1 MISLREVLRVLVDFA
16 KLVPVMAV
24 KPPQPEVA
32 VSVASIFEAT
42 AARYADRNMII
53 FEQQE
58 LTWREFN
65 ELANRMARALMD
77 GGVKRGDSIALIME
91 NRVEMLAYTV
101 AMQKLGVI
109 TAFVNPALSGTQLA
123 HCLSTAKA
131 VKCVVGE
138 EVFANL
144 DAIRVDIGL
153 ADDDILWIAD
163 QRTTAVPEGLED
175 ALSQLDGYACDNLAD
190 TCEILAGDMAFYIFT
205 SGTTG
210 LPKAAKISHRRWMSG
225 AYPYSKVGCRA
236 KPSDRF
242 YICLPL
248 YHATGFICGVG
259 SCFYSGAS
267 IFLRRKF
274 SGSAFWS
281 DVQRHSITNFIYVG
295 ELCRYLLA
303 QPPCPEER
311 NNSLDRVFGNGLRP
325 DIWMDF
331 KERFGISR
339 VCEFYGSSEGNIGFV
354 NGLNKD
360 RTMGICGANILLV
373 EYDIDADKMVRDEH
387 GKVVEVAVG
396 EPGLLL
402 GEIDDRYK
410 FDGYTN
416 NSASESKI
424 LRDLV
429 KPGDAWFN
437 TGDLICQVDVGF
449 AMGLAHYQF
458 VDRVGDTF
466 RWRSENVST
475 NEVGEIINAN
485 RQVEMANVYGVDI
498 PAADGKAGMVSLVL
512 KDQETFDAEEFSAY
526 VTSNLPIY
534 AQPVFVRIQREV
546 ATTGTFKLVKGDLR
560 KQAYH
565 MDRVS
570 DQLYYLPPR
579 EQRYRVFDQGVYQ
592 SVIDGTAGY

>member
-163 QRTTAVPEGLED
+163 QRTTTVPEGLED

-416 NSASESKI
+416 DSASESKI

-512 KDQETFDAEEFSAY
+512 KDQEAFDVEEFSAY
-526 VTSNLPIY
+526 VTRNLPIY

>member
-1 MISLREVLRVLVDFA
+1 
-16 KLVPVMAV
+16 
-24 KPPQPEVA
+24 
-32 VSVASIFEAT
+32 
-42 AARYADRNMII
+42 
-53 FEQQE
+53 
-58 LTWREFN
+58 
-65 ELANRMARALMD
+65 
-77 GGVKRGDSIALIME
+77 
-91 NRVEMLAYTV
+91 
-101 AMQKLGVI
+101 
-109 TAFVNPALSGTQLA
+109 
-123 HCLSTAKA
+123 
-131 VKCVVGE
+131 
-138 EVFANL
+138 
-144 DAIRVDIGL
+144 
-153 ADDDILWIAD
+153 
-163 QRTTAVPEGLED
+163 
-175 ALSQLDGYACDNLAD
+175 
-190 TCEILAGDMAFYIFT
+190 
-205 SGTTG
+205 
-210 LPKAAKISHRRWMSG
+210 
-225 AYPYSKVGCRA
+225 
-236 KPSDRF
+236 
-242 YICLPL
+242 
-248 YHATGFICGVG
+248 
-259 SCFYSGAS
+259 
-267 IFLRRKF
+267 
-274 SGSAFWS
+274 
-281 DVQRHSITNFIYVG
+281 VQRHSITNFIYVG

-373 EYDIDADKMVRDEH
+373 EYDIDADEMVRDEH

-416 NSASESKI
+416 DSASESKI

>member
-24 KPPQPEVA
+24 KPPQPKVA

-153 ADDDILWIAD
+153 ADEDILWIAD
-163 QRTTAVPEGLED
+163 QRTTAVPEGLEN

-236 KPSDRF
+236 KASDRF

-373 EYDIDADKMVRDEH
+373 EYDIDADEMVRDEH
-387 GKVVEVAVG
+387 GKVVEVSVG

-416 NSASESKI
+416 DSASESKI

-512 KDQETFDAEEFSAY
+512 KDQETFDVEEFSDY

>member
-24 KPPQPEVA
+24 KPPQPKVA

-153 ADDDILWIAD
+153 ADEDILWIAD
-163 QRTTAVPEGLED
+163 QRTTAVPEGLDD

-373 EYDIDADKMVRDEH
+373 EYDIDADEMVRDEH

-396 EPGLLL
+396 EHGLLL

-416 NSASESKI
+416 DSASESKI

>member
-512 KDQETFDAEEFSAY
+512 KDQETFDVEEFSAY

>member
-24 KPPQPEVA
+24 KPPQPKVA

-153 ADDDILWIAD
+153 ADEDILWIAD

-373 EYDIDADKMVRDEH
+373 EYDIDADEMVRDEH

-416 NSASESKI
+416 DSASESKI

>member
-1 MISLREVLRVLVDFA
+1 MISLREVLRVVVDFV

-58 LTWREFN
+58 FTWREFN
-65 ELANRMARALMD
+65 ELANRMARALRG

-144 DAIRVDIGL
+144 DSIRVDIGM
-153 ADDDILWIAD
+153 ADEDILWIAD
-163 QRTTAVPEGLED
+163 QRMTTVPHGLED
-175 ALSQLDGYACDNLAD
+175 ALSQLDGYASGNLAD

-210 LPKAAKISHRRWMSG
+210 LPKAAKISHRRWISG

-281 DVQRHSITNFIYVG
+281 DVQRHNITNFIYVG

-303 QPPCPEER
+303 QRPCPEEL

-331 KERFGISR
+331 KQRFGISR
-339 VCEFYGSSEGNIGFV
+339 MCEFYGSSEGNIGFV

-360 RTMGICGANILLV
+360 RTMGICGANIMLV
-373 EYDIDADKMVRDEH
+373 EYDIDADKMVRDEN

-416 NSASESKI
+416 DIASESKI

-429 KPGDAWFN
+429 KSGDAWFD

-498 PAADGKAGMVSLVL
+498 PATDGKAGMVSLVL
-512 KDQETFDAEEFSAY
+512 KDQETFDVEEFSAY

-565 MDRVS
+565 IDRIS
-570 DQLYYLPPR
+570 DQLYYIPPR
-579 EQRYRVFDQGVYQ
+579 EQHYRIFDQGAYQ
-592 SVIDGTAGY
+592 SVTDGTAGY

>member
-24 KPPQPEVA
+24 KPPQPKVA

-153 ADDDILWIAD
+153 ADEDILWIAD
-163 QRTTAVPEGLED
+163 QRTTAVPEGLDD

-373 EYDIDADKMVRDEH
+373 EYDIDADEMVRDEH

-396 EPGLLL
+396 EPGFLL

-416 NSASESKI
+416 DSASESKI

>member
-24 KPPQPEVA
+24 KPPQPKVA

-163 QRTTAVPEGLED
+163 QRTTTVPEGLED

-416 NSASESKI
+416 DSASESKI

-512 KDQETFDAEEFSAY
+512 KDQETFDVEEFSAY

>member
-416 NSASESKI
+416 DSASESKI

-512 KDQETFDAEEFSAY
+512 KDEETFDVEEFSAY
-526 VTSNLPIY
+526 VSSNLPIY

>member
-24 KPPQPEVA
+24 KPPQPKVA

-153 ADDDILWIAD
+153 ADEDILWIAD

-175 ALSQLDGYACDNLAD
+175 ALSQVDGYACDNLAD

-373 EYDIDADKMVRDEH
+373 EYDIDADEMVRDEH

-416 NSASESKI
+416 DSASESKI

>member
-416 NSASESKI
+416 DSASESKI

-449 AMGLAHYQF
+449 SMGLAHYQF

-512 KDQETFDAEEFSAY
+512 KDQETFDVEEFSAY

>member
-416 NSASESKI
+416 DSASESKI

-512 KDQETFDAEEFSAY
+512 KDQETFDVEEFSAY

>member
-24 KPPQPEVA
+24 KPPQPKVA

-153 ADDDILWIAD
+153 ADEDILWIAD
-163 QRTTAVPEGLED
+163 QRTTAVPEGLDD

-373 EYDIDADKMVRDEH
+373 EYDIDADKMVCDEH

-416 NSASESKI
+416 DSASESKI

-449 AMGLAHYQF
+449 SMGLAHYQF

-512 KDQETFDAEEFSAY
+512 KDQETFDSEEFSAY

>member
-123 HCLSTAKA
+123 HCLSSAKA

-153 ADDDILWIAD
+153 AHEDILWIAD

-225 AYPYSKVGCRA
+225 VYPYSKIGCRA

-416 NSASESKI
+416 DSASESKI

-512 KDQETFDAEEFSAY
+512 KDQETFDVEEFSAY

>member
-24 KPPQPEVA
+24 KPPQPKVA

-153 ADDDILWIAD
+153 ADEDILWIAD
-163 QRTTAVPEGLED
+163 QRTTAVPEGLEN

-236 KPSDRF
+236 KASDRF

-373 EYDIDADKMVRDEH
+373 EYDIDADEMVRDEH
-387 GKVVEVAVG
+387 GKVVEVSVG

-416 NSASESKI
+416 DSASESKI

>member
-1 MISLREVLRVLVDFA
+1 MTSLREVLRVLVDFA

-58 LTWREFN
+58 FTWQEFN
-65 ELANRMARALMD
+65 ELANRMARALTG
-77 GGVKRGDSIALIME
+77 GGVKRGDSVALIME

-109 TAFVNPALSGTQLA
+109 TALVNPALGGTQLA

-144 DAIRVDIGL
+144 DAIRADIGL
-153 ADDDILWIAD
+153 ADEDILWIAD

-175 ALSQLDGYACDNLAD
+175 TLSQLDGYACDNLAD
-190 TCEILAGDMAFYIFT
+190 TCKILAGDMAFYIFT

-210 LPKAAKISHRRWMSG
+210 LPKAAKITHRRWMSG

-331 KERFGISR
+331 KQRFGISR

-373 EYDIDADKMVRDEH
+373 EYDIDADKIIRDEH
-387 GKVVEVAVG
+387 GKVVEAAVG

-416 NSASESKI
+416 DGASESKI

-437 TGDLICQVDVGF
+437 TGDLIRQVDVGF

-512 KDQETFDAEEFSAY
+512 KDQETFDVEEFSAY

-565 MDRVS
+565 IDRVS
-570 DQLYYLPPR
+570 DQLYYIPPR
-579 EQRYRVFDQGVYQ
+579 ERHYRVFDQGAYQ

>member
-1 MISLREVLRVLVDFA
+1 MINLREVLRVLVDFA

-42 AARYADRNMII
+42 AARHADRNMII

-58 LTWREFN
+58 FTWREFN
-65 ELANRMARALMD
+65 ELANRMARALIS

-153 ADDDILWIAD
+153 ADEDILWIAD
-163 QRTTAVPEGLED
+163 QRMMAVPEGLED
-175 ALSQLDGYACDNLAD
+175 ALSQLDGYASDNLAD

-274 SGSAFWS
+274 SGSAFWP

-331 KERFGISR
+331 KQRFGISR

-360 RTMGICGANILLV
+360 RTMGICGANIMLV
-373 EYDIDADKMVRDEH
+373 KYDIDADKMVRDEH

-416 NSASESKI
+416 DSASESKI

-512 KDQETFDAEEFSAY
+512 KDQETFDVEEFSAY

-565 MDRVS
+565 IDRVS
-570 DQLYYLPPR
+570 DQLYYIAPR
-579 EQRYRVFDQGVYQ
+579 EQHYRLFDQGAYQ

>member
-1 MISLREVLRVLVDFA
+1 M
-16 KLVPVMAV
+16 
-24 KPPQPEVA
+24 
-32 VSVASIFEAT
+32 
-42 AARYADRNMII
+42 
-53 FEQQE
+53 
-58 LTWREFN
+58 
-65 ELANRMARALMD
+65 
-77 GGVKRGDSIALIME
+77 
-91 NRVEMLAYTV
+91 
-101 AMQKLGVI
+101 
-109 TAFVNPALSGTQLA
+109 
-123 HCLSTAKA
+123 
-131 VKCVVGE
+131 GE

-416 NSASESKI
+416 DSASESKI

-512 KDQETFDAEEFSAY
+512 KDQETFDVEEFSAY

>member
-24 KPPQPEVA
+24 KPPQPKVA

-153 ADDDILWIAD
+153 ADEDILWIAD
-163 QRTTAVPEGLED
+163 QRTTAVPEGLDD

-373 EYDIDADKMVRDEH
+373 EYDIDADEMVRDEH

-416 NSASESKI
+416 DSASESKI